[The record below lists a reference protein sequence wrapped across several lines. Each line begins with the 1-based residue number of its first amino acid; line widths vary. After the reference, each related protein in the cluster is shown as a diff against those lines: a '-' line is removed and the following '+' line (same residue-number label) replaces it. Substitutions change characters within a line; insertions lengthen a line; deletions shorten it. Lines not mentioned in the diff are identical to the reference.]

1 MSPAAQIAALS
12 VRRCSST
19 TTPPVLDREPGGL
32 GELGPRLRA
41 DADDDDVRGES
52 GPVVENGDE
61 VVVLGLD
68 ALGPAVGDELDAVLG
83 EHARVSPGEV
93 GREALLGEEPAGVDE
108 GHLRHSGARERG
120 RELLPD
126 VAAAEDD
133 DAGLWRGEAAQ
144 RAVVLQGAEE
154 DDALVV
160 GGPDAHGVGA
170 GGEEEPAVGDAGA
183 AGELDLGGLRVD
195 RDDRSARRDLCAGV
209 LRGVHHVVL
218 DGEVGVDPELLGQG
232 GARVGLVGV
241 GREDADGAG
250 GVELADGAGRVVA
263 HLPAAD
269 DEVVVLLRVSSF
281 CAGGTRFP
289 APG

>member
-108 GHLRHSGARERG
+108 GHLRHAGARERG

-133 DAGLWRGEAAQ
+133 DAGLWRGEA
-144 RAVVLQGAEE
+144 
-154 DDALVV
+154 
-160 GGPDAHGVGA
+160 
-170 GGEEEPAVGDAGA
+170 EPAVGDAGA

-195 RDDRSARRDLCAGV
+195 RDDRRARRDLCAGV